1 MGQIS
6 FLVWAFV
13 SALICLKCNQIII
26 EAQAVFTLIKLKQ
39 WEYVII
45 DVMQQSRAWIHPSTI
60 YANLMRTR
68 VEWH

>member
-6 FLVWAFV
+6 FLVYAFV
-13 SALICLKCNQIII
+13 SALICLKCYQIII

-45 DVMQQSRAWIHPSTI
+45 DVMQQSLLLESIPLQSTPTWWG
-60 YANLMRTR
+60 RG
-68 VEWH
+68 